1 MTLRVELAAALHH
14 SAGPETND
22 AVRSQKKASSRDA
35 LQPGVLE
42 DPGPQLGVEHAAC
55 PSSTGHSPLPG
66 LGSGGEVHDA
76 TLVVF
81 LVRQSLLQR
90 KKVEREEEE
99 RKKVELEKKGEE
111 EEELRMLSKVPMNQF
126 TPTEEAVSSGCPVD
140 PRRDSPPAQGGM
152 QMLGVGPGP
161 QIQVQIV
168 DKVVDVPVNTQAKLQ
183 QSLPIDSGLCL
194 RCSSSTECWTFLRSS
209 TRS

>member
-76 TLVVF
+76 TLVF
-81 LVRQSLLQR
+81 LVRHSLLQR

-111 EEELRMLSKVPMNQF
+111 EEELRMLSKVPMNQPNGGSCVF
-126 TPTEEAVSSGCPVD
+126 RLSSGPLL
-140 PRRDSPPAQGGM
+140 RRDSPPAQGGI